1 VIAGRCASRRTALFM
16 RRVPQTGVKHRF
28 AFLGHEKCKG
38 LFDFGLLRFAR
49 KTVFDPGLQRLI

>member
-1 VIAGRCASRRTALFM
+1 M